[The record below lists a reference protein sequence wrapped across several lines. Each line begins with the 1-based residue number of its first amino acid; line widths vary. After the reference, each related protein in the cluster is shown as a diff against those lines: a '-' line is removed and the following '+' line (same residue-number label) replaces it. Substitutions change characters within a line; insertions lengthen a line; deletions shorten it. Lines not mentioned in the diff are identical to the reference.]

1 MEVEFASFRSDA
13 RVAEGGA
20 LLRRY
25 TGLNPYREFE
35 SLSLRQTRVVG
46 YPAVRFRRR
55 ALLRHSHARRLCAGN
70 RYFNGG
76 NTMKKTLVVAIASAF
91 VLSGCAGMQGDGA
104 RVQCDIGPITVS

>member
-1 MEVEFASFRSDA
+1 MKIAHRQARVEFRVLRRDA

-35 SLSLRQTRVVG
+35 SLSLRQIPIAA
-46 YPAVRFRRR
+46 YPAVRFRRC
-55 ALLRHSHARRLCAGN
+55 ALLRRGHARRLCAGN

-91 VLSGCAGMQGDGA
+91 VVMGCG
-104 RVQCDIGPITVS
+104 